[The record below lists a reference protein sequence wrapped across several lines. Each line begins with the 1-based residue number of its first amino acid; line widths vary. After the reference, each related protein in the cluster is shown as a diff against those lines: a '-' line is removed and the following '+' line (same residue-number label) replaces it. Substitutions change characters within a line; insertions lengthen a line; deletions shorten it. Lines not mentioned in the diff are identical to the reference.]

1 MKVFTAGLV
10 LLSVFALLLAFSNIL
25 AATAPASATHQDR
38 VISGWTVR
46 VNATLLEQ
54 EGPAVEKAMELL
66 QAQLDEIVQKV
77 PAPAV
82 RELQKVTLWF
92 NPEYPD
98 TQPRAEFHPGAD
110 WLKKNGRDPAMAQAV
125 EFTNVRQFEAETRR
139 MPNFTLHEL
148 AHAYH
153 FLTVRM
159 GFANLELRAAYEK
172 ARASGK
178 YDRVQRRDSE
188 GRTTLD
194 RAYAMT
200 NPQEYFAEG
209 TEACFSR
216 NDFYPFNRD
225 ELKQHDPDLLGVLER
240 LWGVAAAP

>member
-1 MKVFTAGLV
+1 M
-10 LLSVFALLLAFSNIL
+10 FALLLAFSSSL
-25 AATAPASATHQDR
+25 AAADLSAPSVPAHQDR
-38 VISGWTVR
+38 VILGWTVR
-46 VNATLLEQ
+46 VNTALLDQ
-54 EGPAVEKAMELL
+54 EGTAVEKAMALL
-66 QAQLDEIVQKV
+66 QTQLDEIVRKV

-82 RELQKVTLWF
+82 RELQKVPLWF
-92 NPEYPD
+92 NPEYPG

-110 WLKKNGRDPAMAQAV
+110 WLRQNGRDPAMAQAV
-125 EFTNVRQFEAETRR
+125 EFTNVSQFEAETRR

-178 YDRVQRRDSE
+178 YDHVPRRDSE

-216 NDFYPFNRD
+216 NDFYPFTRD
-225 ELKQHDPDLLGVLER
+225 ELKEHDPDLLSLLER
-240 LWGVAAAP
+240 LWGVTAPP